1 MSTLLETVRTPHT
14 RPTRERGQR
23 IPTLDGWRGVAILLV
38 MVNHAT
44 LFGRFKDRFWAGLG
58 PVGVDIFFVLSGY
71 IITRGLIGEQ
81 AIHGKIDLRS
91 FYVRRAFRI
100 LPLVVV
106 YLSVLCLISRF
117 IYIGG
122 FHWQEFAG
130 SLFFF
135 RDFQF
140 ATNPRDI
147 STNHFW
153 SLSIEE
159 HFYLVWPAILL
170 WLRKGRALWFAIICA
185 AVSALWRLYELRH
198 DFHLFPS
205 AYPGLQVCQTDARLD
220 GLFLG
225 AALAILLTSTGV
237 RAFIL
242 ANFQRETPV
251 LLLPTIALNF
261 MLVGGGP
268 SFTLYLLIATTIAY
282 TLIVKEGPIYSCL
295 NLRPL
300 VWIGEI
306 SYSLY
311 IWQQIFLIHPV
322 GLLPLGRLNVFP
334 FNIACALVV
343 ATCSFYFIERPAI
356 KFGRR
361 LHARMN

>member
-1 MSTLLETVRTPHT
+1 MSALLETA
-14 RPTRERGQR
+14 RPATIPESVNGR

-38 MVNHAT
+38 MVNHAA
-44 LFGRFKDRFWAGLG
+44 LFGRFKDRFWTGLA
-58 PVGVDIFFVLSGY
+58 PFGVDIFFVLSGY
-71 IITRGLIGEQ
+71 IITTGLIRER
-81 AIHGKIDLRS
+81 AIHGKIDLRN
-91 FYVRRAFRI
+91 FYRRRAFRI

-106 YLSVLCLISRF
+106 YLSALFLISRF

-140 ATNPRDI
+140 GANPRDV

-170 WLRKGRALWFAIICA
+170 WLRKGRALWFATICA
-185 AVSALWRLYELRH
+185 SASALWRFYELRH
-198 DFHLFPS
+198 DLHLFPS
-205 AYPGLQVCQTDARLD
+205 AYHGLQVCQTDARLD

-225 AALAILLTSTGV
+225 AALAILLTFTRV
-237 RAFIL
+237 QAFIL
-242 ANFQRETPV
+242 REFQRETPV
-251 LLLPTIALNF
+251 LILPAIVLTLILTR
-261 MLVGGGP
+261 GGP

-282 TLIVKEGPIYSCL
+282 TLIVKEGPIYSYL

-300 VWIGEI
+300 VWVGEI

-311 IWQQIFLIHPV
+311 VWQQIFLIHPV

-334 FNIACALVV
+334 FNLACSLVV

-356 KFGRR
+356 ELGRR
-361 LHARMN
+361 LYARHH